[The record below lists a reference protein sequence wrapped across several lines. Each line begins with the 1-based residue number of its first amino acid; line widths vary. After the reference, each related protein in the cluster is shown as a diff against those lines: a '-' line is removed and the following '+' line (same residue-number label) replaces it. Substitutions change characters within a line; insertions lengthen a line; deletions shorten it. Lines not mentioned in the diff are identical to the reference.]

1 MKTSKSTFAIVTA
14 LLSTIAVGCAAQSE
28 GTAEETAPPLA
39 APVAQ
44 SKSEL
49 QQHIDTFTKAVFEH
63 DVTALSDIVSSEIHA
78 RGTQRGMTIESF
90 LERQKKAI
98 VSTFELKDGEI
109 PQFEVAEAVADGDA
123 TRVTLRFRGEDLKKP
138 FYFVREEGALKL
150 NIAPP
155 GFAKAKPD
163 GALFGKSNYQVHNVN
178 IPGNQNAQI
187 SCDGASLII
196 APKATKSMTCVDHC
210 GWWSGTAFQMGYG
223 NAKYCDWN
231 SWGDDVIINLLDVGG
246 FHCNDG
252 C

>member
-1 MKTSKSTFAIVTA
+1 MKTSKASFVAA
-14 LLSTIAVGCAAQSE
+14 ALLLSTVAVGCASQTSDLP
-28 GTAEETAPPLA
+28 EESAPP
-39 APVAQ
+39 APAVAE

-49 QQHIDTFTKAVFEH
+49 QQQIDAFTKAVFAH
-63 DVTALSDIVSSEIHA
+63 DVPTLSGIVSSEIHA
-78 RGTQRGMTIESF
+78 RGEQRGMKIEGF

-98 VSTFELKDGEI
+98 VSTFDLKEGEI
-109 PQFEVAEAVADGDA
+109 PAFEVAEAIPEGDA
-123 TRVTLRFRGEDLKKP
+123 TRVTLRFRGEELKKP

-178 IPGNQNAQI
+178 IYGNGSTFI
-187 SCDGASLII
+187 SCDGATLIST
-196 APKATKSMTCVDHC
+196 AQSTKKMTCVDHC
-210 GWWSGTAFQMGYG
+210 GWWSGTAFQVGERV
-223 NAKYCDWN
+223 KYCDWN
-231 SWGDDVIINLLDVGG
+231 SWGDDVIINLLDSGG